1 MLKPSMREKWRYV
14 AFRLEMDSEISE
26 ADAKEGTAGRG
37 ALSESGAKTGT
48 EGGSAGALRESEAK
62 EGIEKGII
70 RFLGELGASIA
81 KPKVIDYDAQ
91 KREGIVRCETAGVGE
106 VRAALAL
113 INNLGGRKCAVRTLK
128 TSGTVRALREKAGL

>member
-1 MLKPSMREKWRYV
+1 MTLKPSMREKWRYV
-14 AFRLEMDSEISE
+14 SFSLE
-26 ADAKEGTAGRG
+26 
-37 ALSESGAKTGT
+37 LSENI
-48 EGGSAGALRESEAK
+48 SASEAK

-81 KPKVIDYDAQ
+81 KPKVLEYDAQ

-113 INNLGGRKCAVRTLK
+113 INNLAGKRCAVRTLK
-128 TSGTVRALREKAGL
+128 TSGTILSLREKQHTI